1 MEIPF
6 RQKPTLFFSVP
17 RSGTHADAHENLR
30 QRNESGEPPVGLSF
44 ATRRQS
50 MFKTIMKV
58 GMASAFLLSSFAIA
72 SAQNQ
77 PNRMDKKNQMTQPEK
92 DKPGAHATGGSGDG
106 GSGGSGGG
114 AGGGGGGGSGGGR

>member
-1 MEIPF
+1 
-6 RQKPTLFFSVP
+6 
-17 RSGTHADAHENLR
+17 
-30 QRNESGEPPVGLSF
+30 
-44 ATRRQS
+44 

-92 DKPGAHATGGSGDG
+92 DKPGANATGGSGDG

-114 AGGGGGGGSGGGR
+114 GAGGGGGGGGSGGGR

>member
-17 RSGTHADAHENLR
+17 RSGTHAEAHENLR
-30 QRNESGEPPVGLSF
+30 RRNESGEPPVGLSF

-92 DKPGAHATGGSGDG
+92 DKPGAHATGGDRSGSG
-106 GSGGSGGG
+106 SGSGGS
-114 AGGGGGGGSGGGR
+114 GGGGGGGSGGGR